1 MDQGVEARAVGY
13 AKGLGDGPLDGV
25 GEILSRNDIRALGLV
40 VDKVD
45 KIMHG
50 MELGTAGMHNQV
62 RQWAD
67 EGFMA
72 KLLDKLLGDGF
83 GVLPDLR
90 PRQYRGGGTRPTVR
104 RRRRRRTG

>member
-25 GEILSRNDIRALGLV
+25 SEILSRNDIHALGLV
-40 VDKVD
+40 VDKVGR
-45 KIMHG
+45 IMHG

-62 RQWAD
+62 RQWAG

-72 KLLDKLLGDGF
+72 ELLDKLLSDESRF
-83 GVLPDLR
+83 
-90 PRQYRGGGTRPTVR
+90 T
-104 RRRRRRTG
+104 